1 VAELRDALGRRFN
14 YLRLSVT
21 DACNFRCAYCLPGG
35 WCPAPEPDAPL
46 RLDEIRRLVAGFAA
60 LGVEKVRLTG
70 GEPTLRRDLADIVRT
85 VVAVPGVRRVGVT
98 TNGHDLARLAA
109 SLREAGLAFVNVSV
123 DSLDPE
129 RFRAITGRPLLDRV
143 LEGVRTALAAGFA
156 SVKVNAVLLRGLD
169 ATELEQFVRWTRELP
184 IAVRFIELM
193 PTGCDAAFFAAHH
206 APVSWVAGELARRG
220 WTPRERAAT
229 DGPAVEYV
237 HPEHAGRV
245 GYIAPSSHGFCAT
258 CNRLRVS
265 SRGALKLCLFGD
277 ADEPLRPYLQSDAD
291 GLALD
296 QALRRLVVEKP
307 VAHRLA
313 RGCHGNTSTLAVI
326 GG

>member
-1 VAELRDALGRRFN
+1 VPTLEDALGRRFN

-35 WCPAPEPDAPL
+35 WCPAPEEDSPL
-46 RLDEIRRLVAGFAA
+46 RVDEIARLVAGFAT
-60 LGVEKVRLTG
+60 LGVRKVRLTG
-70 GEPTLRRDLADIVRT
+70 GEPTLRKDLEEIIRA
-85 VVAVPGVRRVGVT
+85 VAAVGGIERVGLT
-98 TNGHDLARLAA
+98 TNGYDLAHRAPA
-109 SLREAGLAFVNVSV
+109 LRKAGLDFVNVSV

-129 RFRAITGRPLLDRV
+129 RFAAVTGRPLLERV
-143 LEGVRTALAAGFA
+143 LAGVEGALAAGFA

-169 ATELEQFVRWTRELP
+169 EEELSRFVAWTRELP

-193 PTGCDAAFFAAHH
+193 PTGCDGTFFDAHH
-206 APVSWVAGELARRG
+206 APVAWVADELSRRG
-220 WTPRERAAT
+220 WTPRARGAT

-237 HPEHAGRV
+237 HPEHQGRV
-245 GYIAPSSHGFCAT
+245 GYIAPSTQGFCDS

-277 ADEPLRPYLQSDAD
+277 QDEPLRSYLQSDAD
-291 GLALD
+291 APALAL
-296 QALRRLVVEKP
+296 ALARLVGDKP
-307 VAHRLA
+307 KGHRLSE
-313 RGCHGNTSTLAVI
+313 RCHGNTWSLALI